1 MQRVFTVTQEIIDR
15 YGAINGDRDIIHY
28 DADYAA
34 QRGFRGTLAHGLMV
48 QGYANVLA
56 IDLYGTEWM
65 ERGEI
70 EVKFVRPVFPGD
82 DVTVEIGESGTLT
95 ASNADGPV
103 MVGTA
108 RLRPDAAGETA
119 TAGQAS
125 AT

>member
-1 MQRVFTVTQEIIDR
+1 MQRVFPVTQEVIDR

-56 IDLYGTEWM
+56 IEMYGTKWM
-65 ERGEI
+65 QRGEI

-82 DVTVEIGESGTLT
+82 DVTVEIDESGVLT
-95 ASNADGPV
+95 AFNADGPV

-108 RLRPDAAGETA
+108 ALRRATDSKGAAASRAAA
-119 TAGQAS
+119 T
-125 AT
+125 

>member
-1 MQRVFTVTQEIIDR
+1 MRHVFTVTQETIDR

-28 DADYAA
+28 DAQYAA

-56 IDLYGTEWM
+56 TEIYGTDWM
-65 ERGEI
+65 RRGEI

-82 DVTVEIGESGTLT
+82 DVTVEIDESGALT

-108 RLRPDAAGETA
+108 RLRPPEAGDRPVA
-119 TAGQAS
+119 RPAS

>member
-28 DADYAA
+28 DAEYAA

-56 IDLYGTEWM
+56 VELYGTEWM

-82 DVTVEIGESGTLT
+82 DVTVEIDDSGTLT

-108 RLRPDAAGETA
+108 ILRPSAGEPATAAQATA
-119 TAGQAS
+119 T
-125 AT
+125 